1 MSIACAFTR
10 GEYDN
15 DKLNLSSKDLSL
27 NFFFFSFFLFLI
39 NLFIFL
45 GIVMSDHPLT
55 RKENEINK
63 NTIFIMYI
71 FHKRNN

>member
-1 MSIACAFTR
+1 MSIACASTR

-27 NFFFFSFFLFLI
+27 NCFFFFLFLI
-39 NLFIFL
+39 NLFILL
-45 GIVMSDHPLT
+45 GIVMSDHQLT

-63 NTIFIMYI
+63 NTIFYNVYI
-71 FHKRNN
+71 SQEK